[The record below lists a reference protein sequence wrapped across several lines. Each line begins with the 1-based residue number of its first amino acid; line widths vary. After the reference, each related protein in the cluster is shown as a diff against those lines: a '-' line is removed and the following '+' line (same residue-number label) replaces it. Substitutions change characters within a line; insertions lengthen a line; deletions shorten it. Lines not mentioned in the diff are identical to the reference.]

1 MKYRWQETNY
11 HSAAKWRKRGETKA
25 ARCNAGPF
33 LLSFAVIRKIARS
46 PRVICLGREPLTMT
60 KSNRMLTNKN
70 LDALGTFRYTGPIG
84 FRDWWSREG
93 I

>member
-11 HSAAKWRKRGETKA
+11 HSAAKWRKRGETNA

-46 PRVICLGREPLTMT
+46 PRVICLGREPLTLT
-60 KSNRMLTNKN
+60 RCNRVLTNKI
-70 LDALGTFRYTGPIG
+70 LDSPGRF
-84 FRDWWSREG
+84 SV
-93 I
+93 